1 MIPFITLHRLI
12 FLILINSLFP
22 GLKHRLVERHSSQIS
37 GTVETTGSR
46 QYKVGAGKSDE
57 RLS

>member
-1 MIPFITLHRLI
+1 MIPLITWRRLI

-22 GLKHRLVERHSSQIS
+22 GIKHRMVGRHSSQIS

-46 QYKVGAGKSDE
+46 QYKVAAGRSDE
-57 RLS
+57 RLP

>member
-1 MIPFITLHRLI
+1 MIPFITWHCLI

-22 GLKHRLVERHSSQIS
+22 GLKHGLAERHPSQIS

-46 QYKVGAGKSDE
+46 EYKGGAGKSDE
-57 RLS
+57 RLP